1 MTSKRQQTMAKMTRE
16 RAVREKR
23 EKKQEKKRA
32 AAAERKALAA
42 GGPVTGLVDGEF
54 GPELEPDGVAPEG
67 APLDGAESSDS
78 LLDPHQPDGDDG
90 PVLGERVVTG
100 L

>member
-1 MTSKRQQTMAKMTRE
+1 MTTKRQQTMAKITRE

-23 EKKQEKKRA
+23 EKKLEKKRA
-32 AAAERKALAA
+32 AKAERKMRAEL
-42 GGPVTGLVDGEF
+42 GLPPIDPYAEDGTED
-54 GPELEPDGVAPEG
+54 PTLDPDAP
-67 APLDGAESSDS
+67 ASDA

-90 PVLGERVVTG
+90 AVLGERVVPG

>member
-23 EKKQEKKRA
+23 EKKLEKKRA

-42 GGPVTGLVDGEF
+42 GVPLS
-54 GPELEPDGVAPEG
+54 GV
-67 APLDGAESSDS
+67 DGAEPEADEGSGA
-78 LLDPHQPDGDDG
+78 LLDPHQADRDDG
-90 PVLGERVVTG
+90 PVLGERVVSG

>member
-1 MTSKRQQTMAKMTRE
+1 MTTKRQQTMAKITRE

-23 EKKQEKKRA
+23 EKKLEKKRA
-32 AAAERKALAA
+32 AKAERKMRAEL
-42 GGPVTGLVDGEF
+42 GLPPIDPYAE
-54 GPELEPDGVAPEG
+54 
-67 APLDGAESSDS
+67 DGAEDPTLDPDAPVSDA

-90 PVLGERVVTG
+90 PVLGERVVPG

>member
-1 MTSKRQQTMAKMTRE
+1 MAKMTRE

-42 GGPVTGLVDGEF
+42 GGTVAGIVDGELSPAL
-54 GPELEPDGVAPEG
+54 GPDGEPLEG
-67 APLDGAESSDS
+67 VPTDGTEGSDA

>member
-42 GGPVTGLVDGEF
+42 GGPVTGLADGEF
-54 GPELEPDGVAPEG
+54 GPELEPDGVSPT
-67 APLDGAESSDS
+67 DGADSSDS
-78 LLDPHQPDGDDG
+78 LLDPHEPDRDDG
-90 PVLGERVVTG
+90 PVLGERVVPG

>member
-1 MTSKRQQTMAKMTRE
+1 MTTKRQQTMAKITRE

-23 EKKQEKKRA
+23 EKKLEKKRA
-32 AAAERKALAA
+32 AKAERKAQAELGLATPGA
-42 GGPVTGLVDGEF
+42 DDEADPT
-54 GPELEPDGVAPEG
+54 LEPASPD
-67 APLDGAESSDS
+67 SDA
-78 LLDPHQPDGDDG
+78 LLDPHEADRDDG